1 MTSSLLSHVLVI
13 HTPRVRDIE
22 KKDELYLIQFLV
34 ANCPSTTLQTSC
46 YLSVHLAINLRYFC
60 AFCVLL

>member
-13 HTPRVRDIE
+13 HTSRVRDIE

-34 ANCPSTTLQTSC
+34 ANCPSTMLQTSC
-46 YLSVHLAINLRYFC
+46 YLSVHLAIKLINNDIHG
-60 AFCVLL
+60 